1 MDKQSIAKYLDHTL
15 LKADATYEQLQAVC
29 EEAKKYNVAAVCVNS
44 VNVDFVHKEL
54 KGSGIKTC
62 SVVGF
67 PLGAM
72 ASAAKAYEAA
82 CAVED
87 GAEEIDMVIDITS
100 AKEGDWRSV
109 EEDIATVHS
118 ACHGK
123 AILKVIIE
131 TCLLTQEEKIEMC
144 RVVSESAAD
153 YIKTSTGF
161 SCADN
166 CYFFHSKCSFC
177 VYLYILYIIICK
189 ISSSVFPPT

>member
-72 ASAAKAYEAA
+72 ASAAKEPTPPMPNTATRA
-82 CAVED
+82 CFNRSKAVFPSSN
-87 GAEEIDMVIDITS
+87 S
-100 AKEGDWRSV
+100 ALEKICSSSISDPSLYPLVSRNFLCCF
-109 EEDIATVHS
+109 
-118 ACHGK
+118 CHGK
-123 AILKVIIE
+123 RLYSLAIQRTTLSAS
-131 TCLLTQEEKIEMC
+131 LL
-144 RVVSESAAD
+144 RNRS
-153 YIKTSTGF
+153 
-161 SCADN
+161 
-166 CYFFHSKCSFC
+166 
-177 VYLYILYIIICK
+177 
-189 ISSSVFPPT
+189 